1 VPKPPGSHRRRER
14 AEHAPAL
21 DRARGASEGAA
32 DRFLTRNPEMHA
44 VLELARRVAGSDA
57 TVLIEGES
65 GTGKELLA
73 RLVHRN
79 SRRRVRALVALNCAA
94 LPAGLLESE
103 LFGHEKGAFTGA
115 LERVNGKFELADGTT
130 LLLDEIGELEL
141 GLQAKLLR
149 VIQEKQVQPIG
160 ASLPLDL
167 DFRVVATT
175 SRDLAAET
183 QAGRFREDL
192 YYRLNV
198 VPIRISPLR
207 RRPEDIRFLGER
219 FLERHARAGR
229 RIPRLSEDAWR
240 ALVRYRWPG
249 NVRELQ
255 NLIER
260 LVLVMAGRT
269 VGPEQLWPPGSSLA
283 AGDPRSAP
291 PLGTLRELERWLIVE
306 TLKLREGNR
315 TWASRDL
322 GISLRT
328 LRNKINAYGIREP
341 DTLPRPG
348 GPDGRDR
355 QRSPVPSG
363 GSCTQS

>member
-283 AGDPRSAP
+283 AGDPRNPAQQDQRIRHPRARHAPSA
-291 PLGTLRELERWLIVE
+291 RW
-306 TLKLREGNR
+306 
-315 TWASRDL
+315 
-322 GISLRT
+322 
-328 LRNKINAYGIREP
+328 
-341 DTLPRPG
+341 PG
-348 GPDGRDR
+348 WP
-355 QRSPVPSG
+355 RSPEKSGAFRGQLHPKLKTPSG
-363 GSCTQS
+363 RPKSFVERARAVSAMGLRRRAGRGAELDPCG